1 MVDKL
6 GTNEINNIPASFIN
20 LETNVD
26 DLDVRKFKTVAVDLK
41 KSSDRADKEIMKLFK
56 IENSTH

>member
-6 GTNEINNIPASFIN
+6 CTNETNNIPASFIN

-26 DLDVRKFKTVAVDLK
+26 DLDVGKFKTVAVDFK

-56 IENSTH
+56 IQNSTH

>member
-20 LETNVD
+20 LEINVD
-26 DLDVRKFKTVAVDLK
+26 DLDVGKFRTVAVDLK

-56 IENSTH
+56 IQNSTH

>member
-20 LETNVD
+20 LEINVD
-26 DLDVRKFKTVAVDLK
+26 DLDVGKFKTVAVDLK

-56 IENSTH
+56 IQNSTH

>member
-20 LETNVD
+20 LEINVD
-26 DLDVRKFKTVAVDLK
+26 DLDVGNLK
-41 KSSDRADKEIMKLFK
+41 LLL
-56 IENSTH
+56 

>member
-56 IENSTH
+56 IQNSTH

>member
-26 DLDVRKFKTVAVDLK
+26 DLDVGKFKTVAADLK

-56 IENSTH
+56 IQNSTH

>member
-20 LETNVD
+20 LEINVD
-26 DLDVRKFKTVAVDLK
+26 DLDVGKFKTVAVDLK

-56 IENSTH
+56 IQNPTH

>member
-1 MVDKL
+1 MVDKP

-26 DLDVRKFKTVAVDLK
+26 DLDVGKFKTVAADLK

-56 IENSTH
+56 IQNSTH

>member
-20 LETNVD
+20 LEINVD
-26 DLDVRKFKTVAVDLK
+26 DFDVGKFKTVAVDLK

-56 IENSTH
+56 IQNSTH